1 MQNSLIKEGYSKKA
15 AYFSE
20 DFFVR
25 IVLFQKKEGGR
36 KALSLKNFTLT
47 FVVVIMS
54 MFSIQS
60 VYASPHFADVPTSH
74 EAYDEVSYLVDR
86 GVIKGYT
93 VNGKPMYKP
102 GEQVKRWQVAKM
114 VLLAAGINVQS
125 TSKSSFT
132 DVKAGSEESMY
143 VEKAVQLGII
153 APTSSTTFSPYIA
166 IKRDEMAKAL
176 AVAFKLDVA
185 KYESLELPFSDMKPS
200 NSYYKY
206 VSAIYYSG
214 ITKGT
219 AGKYLPANQVTRS
232 QFALFVAR
240 AASDAYRLPLPIQG
254 VGVPNESDVIMQV
267 KVNTDNLNV
276 RSTSVFEGNNIVGKV
291 HTGHIFNVYFEGPDY
306 YKVEYNGEYAYIAK
320 RYADKIVSEDKPS
333 TPAPTPPATT
343 AKTIGVATVNSLNI
357 RAQATVNSA
366 SIAVINRDTKVDVL
380 SISGAW
386 VKVSY
391 NGKTGYISK
400 TYLRLVNT
408 SGSAVAGRIIVIDP
422 GHGGKD
428 PGAVSN
434 NAVEKQIV
442 FNTASKLKQKLE
454 AAGAVVKMTRTG
466 DTFPS
471 LEERVA
477 YAKNNNGE
485 IFISIHAN
493 AASASA
499 KGTETFYSKSA
510 NDNEKEDYALAK
522 FINDEI
528 VKNAK
533 MNDRGVKRE
542 DYYVIRNLYIPAVLV
557 ELGFVTNSEDRAKL
571 TSDAYIE
578 IFAQSIYNGITKY
591 YAQ

>member
-1 MQNSLIKEGYSKKA
+1 M
-15 AYFSE
+15 
-20 DFFVR
+20 
-25 IVLFQKKEGGR
+25 
-36 KALSLKNFTLT
+36 SLKNFTLT

-60 VYASPHFADVPTSH
+60 AYASPHFADVPTSH
-74 EAYDEVSYLVDR
+74 EAYDEVSYLVDK

-102 GEQVKRWQVAKM
+102 GENVKRWQVAKM
-114 VLLAAGINVQS
+114 VLIAAGIDVQK

-153 APTSSTTFSPYIA
+153 APTSSTKFSPYIA
-166 IKRDEMAKAL
+166 VKRDEMAKAL
-176 AVAFKLDVA
+176 AVAFDLDVA
-185 KYESLELPFSDMKPS
+185 KYESLEVPFSDMKPS
-200 NSYYKY
+200 NAYYKY

-219 AGKYLPANQVTRS
+219 AGKYLPANHVTRI

-240 AASDAYRLPLPIQG
+240 AASSTYRLPLPIQG

-276 RSTSVFEGNNIVGKV
+276 RSTSVFEGDNIVGKV
-291 HTGHIFNVYFEGPDY
+291 HTGRIFNVYAEGTDY

-320 RYADKIVSEDKPS
+320 KYADKIVSEDKPS
-333 TPAPTPPATT
+333 TEEPPATPTPPATT
-343 AKTIGVATVNSLNI
+343 AKTIGVATVDSLNI
-357 RAQATVNSA
+357 RSQASA
-366 SIAVINRDTKVDVL
+366 SSSSIGSINRGTKVDVL
-380 SISGAW
+380 SISGGW

-408 SGSAVAGRIIVIDP
+408 SGSPVAGRIIVIDP

-434 NAVEKQIV
+434 NAVEKKIV

-499 KGTETFYSKSA
+499 KGTETFYSDTA

-522 FINDEI
+522 YINDEI

-533 MNDRGVKRE
+533 MNNRGVKE
-542 DYYVIRNLYIPAVLV
+542 KDFYVIRNLYIPAVLV

>member
-1 MQNSLIKEGYSKKA
+1 M
-15 AYFSE
+15 
-20 DFFVR
+20 
-25 IVLFQKKEGGR
+25 
-36 KALSLKNFTLT
+36 SLKNFTLT
-47 FVVVIMS
+47 FVVVILS

-74 EAYDEVSYLVDR
+74 EAYDEISYLVDK

-114 VLLAAGINVQS
+114 VLLAAGIDVQS

-185 KYESLELPFSDMKPS
+185 KYESLEVPFSDMKPS
-200 NSYYKY
+200 NAYYKY
-206 VSAIYYSG
+206 ISAIYYSG

-219 AGKYLPANQVTRS
+219 AGKYLPANHVTRS

-240 AASDAYRLPLPIQG
+240 ASSSTYRLPLPIQG

-276 RSTSVFEGNNIVGKV
+276 RSTSVFEGDNIVGKV

-306 YKVEYNGEYAYIAK
+306 YKVEYNGEYAYIHK
-320 RYADKIVSEDKPS
+320 KYADKVVSEDKPS
-333 TPAPTPPATT
+333 TEEPPATPAPPAAT
-343 AKTIGVATVNSLNI
+343 VKTIGVATVNSLNI
-357 RAQATVNSA
+357 RAQATANSA
-366 SIAVINRDTKVDVL
+366 VIGSINRGTKVDVL
-380 SISGAW
+380 SISGGW

-408 SGSAVAGRIIVIDP
+408 SGSPVAGRIIVIDP

-428 PGAVSN
+428 PGAVSS
-434 NAVEKQIV
+434 NAVEKAIV

-466 DTFPS
+466 DTYPS
-471 LEERVA
+471 LEDRVA

-542 DYYVIRNLYIPAVLV
+542 DFYVIRNLYIPAVLV